1 MVTIVSIVS
10 IATIA
15 FIKKA
20 SPQLMSSWGDA
31 SFCLVRKAYFT
42 ITKPPWSAIVTVKE
56 PAFFTFA

>member
-1 MVTIVSIVS
+1 MVTIASIVS

-42 ITKPPWSAIVTVKE
+42 ITKPPWSAIVTV
-56 PAFFTFA
+56 